1 MTSKAAAM
9 KTTSMKSALKEM
21 RRRSGK
27 LDKALEA
34 SAQRREL
41 ALALYGLRRR
51 AGLSQAEVAH
61 RMGKT
66 QPHVSRMESATGPF
80 PDGASIEA
88 YAQACDSAAGI
99 VFVSGN
105 SVVTVPLGEKAEG
118 DNLIKAMRSEGVEIA
133 RAE

>member
-1 MTSKAAAM
+1 M
-9 KTTSMKSALKEM
+9 KTKSMKSVLKEM
-21 RRRSGK
+21 RRHSNE
-27 LDKALEA
+27 LDNALEA
-34 SAQRREL
+34 SSQRREL

-51 AGLSQAEVAH
+51 AGLSQSEVAH

-80 PDGASIEA
+80 PDSASIEA
-88 YAQACDSAAGI
+88 YAQACNSAAGI

-118 DNLIKAMRSEGVEIA
+118 DSLVRAMRSEGVEIA